1 MGHIFISYS
10 HKDKKYVHKLQ
21 AALQEEGF
29 EVWIDDRIDYG
40 TEWPKVI
47 QRRLDECDAFIVVV
61 SENAYQS
68 EWVQNEVTRASR
80 KKKPFFPLLL
90 QGEPWLSVEAR
101 SYVDV
106 TDGSLPDEKFY
117 RGLSLVS
124 PRKKLQQTIA
134 EEPKSQPPAR
144 RQVSI
149 PPSAQIRKPKEKA
162 ARPTLRPYGIGA
174 VILLVAIF
182 GMFGINSLM
191 KNVGE
196 TPSQTREPVAEVFP
210 TGTKPIPINTIDVP
224 TITPTPFQSLDAP
237 IITPTP
243 QFGIGSTIVSEID
256 GMVMVYVSEGEF
268 TMGSDADSAFSECQ
282 KFKPDCQ
289 RDWYVASDPLHIV
302 HLDAF
307 WMDQTEVT
315 NEMYAKC
322 VDAHVCIPPSQTKS
336 HTRYSYYGDP
346 EFGNYPVIYVDWSM
360 AKNYCEWAG
369 RRLPTEAEWE
379 KAARSTN
386 ASIYPWGNEA
396 PKKNLLNY
404 KWTEAGDTTEVG
416 SYPKG
421 VSPYGMLDMAGNVSE
436 WVSSLYL
443 AYPYSTNDGRE
454 DESASGSRVLR
465 GGGWNHIEPF
475 VFSFGRSGNNP
486 TESGNTSGFRCASST

>member
-10 HKDKKYVHKLQ
+10 HKDKKYVHKLR
-21 AALQEEGF
+21 AALQAEGF
-29 EVWIDDRIDYG
+29 EVWVDDRIDYG

-47 QRRLDECDAFIVVV
+47 QRRLDECDALVLVV
-61 SENAYQS
+61 SDNSYDS
-68 EWVQNEVTRASR
+68 KWVQNEAARATR
-80 KKKPFFPLLL
+80 KKKPIFPLLL
-90 QGEPWLSVEAR
+90 QGEPWLSVEATN
-101 SYVDV
+101 YVDV
-106 TDGSLPDEKFY
+106 TDGSLPNEKFY
-117 RGLSLVS
+117 QGMSLVS
-124 PRKKLQQTIA
+124 PRKKSPKQIA
-134 EEPKSQPPAR
+134 EEPKQIPPAR
-144 RQVSI
+144 RQVGVSSLSTKSK
-149 PPSAQIRKPKEKA
+149 PSNKTGKPN
-162 ARPTLRPYGIGA
+162 LRYFGIGA
-174 VILLVAIF
+174 IAVIFAIF
-182 GMFGINSLM
+182 GITSLV
-191 KNVGE
+191 NNQDE
-196 TPSQTREPVAEVFP
+196 TPLQTEQPVVEVFP
-210 TGTKPIPINTIDVP
+210 THTEIIPTNTFVTP
-224 TITPTPFQSLDAP
+224 TITLTPFQPINVP

-243 QFGIGSTIVSEID
+243 ELGIGSTIVSEID

-289 RDWYVASDPLHIV
+289 RDWYVASAPLHTV
-302 HLDAF
+302 HLDAY

-322 VDAHVCIPPSQTKS
+322 VDAHVCISPSQTKS
-336 HTRYSYYGDP
+336 HTRYSYYGNP
-346 EFGNYPVIYVDWSM
+346 EFGNYPVIYVDWFM

-379 KAARSTN
+379 KAAHSTN

-404 KWTEAGDTTEVG
+404 KWTEVGDTTEVG
-416 SYPKG
+416 SYPNG

-443 AYPYSTNDGRE
+443 AYPYSRNDGRE

-486 TESGNTSGFRCASST
+486 TESGNTSGFRCASDP